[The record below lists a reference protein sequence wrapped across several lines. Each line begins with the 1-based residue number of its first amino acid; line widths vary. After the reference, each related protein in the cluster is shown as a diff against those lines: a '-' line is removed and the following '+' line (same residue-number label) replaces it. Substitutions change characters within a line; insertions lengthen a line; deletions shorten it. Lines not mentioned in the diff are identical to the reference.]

1 MQTAVEQNPRAS
13 LFSTRGTT
21 ALLRIVRDK
30 RTPQKEYAS
39 AADRLCH
46 LLAEEALASIV
57 SDDEVSDVETPCGR
71 ARMSGGRHVDTS
83 NMCVVDIM
91 RSGAILMEAVRKL
104 APDIKTAKILIQ
116 RDEATALPCLMYSKL
131 PPNIADYHHVLLCDP
146 MLATGGSAC
155 AAIDVLKLAGV
166 APEKIL
172 FANVISCPEGL
183 RRVAE
188 HAQEVRILT
197 TAVDDHLDERK
208 FIIPGLGDFGDRY
221 YGTSGYQEGHWG
233 ELCVP

>member
-39 AADRLCH
+39 ADH

-83 NMCVVDIM
+83 NVCVVDIM

-104 APDIKTAKILIQ
+104 APDIKTAKIQIH
-116 RDEATALPCLMYSKL
+116 RDEATALQWPLYFKQ
-131 PPNIADYHHVLLCDP
+131 ARRGLLYTRS
-146 MLATGGSAC
+146 L
-155 AAIDVLKLAGV
+155 
-166 APEKIL
+166 E
-172 FANVISCPEGL
+172 
-183 RRVAE
+183 
-188 HAQEVRILT
+188 
-197 TAVDDHLDERK
+197 
-208 FIIPGLGDFGDRY
+208 
-221 YGTSGYQEGHWG
+221 
-233 ELCVP
+233 